1 MEGCELQ
8 VTGDLELAVE
18 TSTLIK
24 PSLGLQPSALNMA
37 TAQAETP
44 AWALR
49 LLEASVQGLWS
60 NCCRRHG
67 RSEQKDGNWDFKA
80 GQGLAEAAAACVLHQ
95 ASCFWKQRGQG
106 LERLLAQVK
115 EHKSRPTSLKCHSS
129 SQNAGRKASEHTPS
143 SIMARHLPSI
153 IIDSSSLSTLLEAY
167 RGALVCSATQPQRP
181 NDP

>member
-1 MEGCELQ
+1 
-8 VTGDLELAVE
+8 
-18 TSTLIK
+18 
-24 PSLGLQPSALNMA
+24 MA

-115 EHKSRPTSLKCHSS
+115 EHKANLI
-129 SQNAGRKASEHTPS
+129 Q
-143 SIMARHLPSI
+143 
-153 IIDSSSLSTLLEAY
+153 
-167 RGALVCSATQPQRP
+167 VSATVGLTHPCRFYASNTERQLSDAHGKLWYVFAQRRELWAAARATHVCTW
-181 NDP
+181 DIRWCSGRQLSLRY